1 MEDRLFDND
10 DGQDIKDISKEII
23 DLNEPFV
30 DIIEDDFKSPMET
43 ITIDHDIDIPS
54 DDGIAIDAPKKIKII
69 TDPNRLRLASNR
81 IKKKYFC
88 QKSKGLLK
96 KSNKKAANYL
106 RKAVYLD
113 TDGLEIVDYN
123 IIIKLILMMLQQ

>member
-1 MEDRLFDND
+1 
-10 DGQDIKDISKEII
+10 
-23 DLNEPFV
+23 
-30 DIIEDDFKSPMET
+30 MET

-81 IKKKYFC
+81 IKKKFFC
-88 QKSKGLLK
+88 QISKGLLK

-106 RKAVYLD
+106 RKAGYLD
-113 TDGLEIVDYN
+113 TDDLEIVDYN